1 MNNSNSR
8 LMSLAF
14 ALVITAVQTGL
25 VMLFTNMT
33 YVGTVANR
41 LLIGLGGHMP
51 DGMIQ
56 AITFFLFYFGLL
68 EVRRMTKDASHQ
80 EKAFDLK
87 LLPEKEHYVLNPDE
101 VNQIRL
107 KVTDL
112 GQTDN
117 FHLVDL
123 IKKACTKFRANKSAS
138 EALDVV
144 SAQAS
149 INVRNSDSEQSLLR
163 FVLTAIPS
171 VGFIGT
177 VIGIALSLGNAEHAG
192 EAGGIKKITTL
203 LEIAFDTTLVALLL
217 SILLMYFYHEMQERV
232 EKSHTR
238 MESYIIENLINR
250 IYVPK
255 GERETTH

>member
-14 ALVITAVQTGL
+14 ALVITVVQTGL
-25 VMLFTNMT
+25 IMLITNLT
-33 YVGTVANR
+33 YEGSIVHRVFV
-41 LLIGLGGHMP
+41 GLGGHMP

-56 AITFFLFYFGLL
+56 AITFFLFYFGIL
-68 EVRRMTKDASHQ
+68 EVRRMMKDTTHQ
-80 EKAFDLK
+80 EKAFDMK

-117 FHLVDL
+117 YHLVDL

-138 EALDVV
+138 EALAVV
-144 SAQAS
+144 SAQAN

-163 FVLTAIPS
+163 YVLTAIPS

-177 VIGIALSLGNAEHAG
+177 VIGIALSLGKAERAS
-192 EAGGIKKITTL
+192 EAGGIKEITTL
-203 LEIAFDTTLVALLL
+203 LEIAFDTTLVALFL
-217 SILLMYFYHEMQERV
+217 SILLMYFYHNMQERV